1 MQYQVYQEEQCLQ
14 WKSQHLDFGRMA
26 RRTGNLIQGS
36 LGIHLQFSSRA
47 PNDLSHK
54 YGAKCFRLKRFA
66 WFVESNI
73 WCQNVVCTIVCVVE
87 HSLVRHLYPLVFHC
101 FFLETFFFKT
111 MQVQSDDARKRY
123 FFHLNEKNF
132 QFFFANFRALQFRQL
147 AENHQSLDAM
157 CDKSKDAGFCFQL
170 KHLSF
175 SPVFTAAF
183 KEKLLK
189 IFLKKEWGKYGLDAA
204 KAIQGVPEGDDKK
217 YFFLLRINFFAN
229 LSSGWWQ

>member
-132 QFFFANFRALQFRQL
+132 QFFLRISGRFNFD
-147 AENHQSLDAM
+147 N
-157 CDKSKDAGFCFQL
+157 
-170 KHLSF
+170 
-175 SPVFTAAF
+175 
-183 KEKLLK
+183 LLK
-189 IFLKKEWGKYGLDAA
+189 TTNLWMPCATKA
-204 KAIQGVPEGDDKK
+204 KMQV
-217 YFFLLRINFFAN
+217 FVFN
-229 LSSGWWQ
+229 